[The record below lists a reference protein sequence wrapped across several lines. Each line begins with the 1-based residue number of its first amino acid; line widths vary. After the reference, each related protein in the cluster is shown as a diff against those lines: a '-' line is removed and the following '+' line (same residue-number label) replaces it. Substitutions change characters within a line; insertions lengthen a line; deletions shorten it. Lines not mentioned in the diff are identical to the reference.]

1 MELAELKEKSVAD
14 LNELMKEQSVLL
26 RDYRFKVASGQMKTF
41 NKISEAKK
49 IVARIQTILTQRSGA
64 AGAK

>member
-14 LNELMKEQSVLL
+14 LNVLMKEQSVLL

-64 AGAK
+64 AGTK

>member
-14 LNELMKEQSVLL
+14 LNELMKEQSALL

-49 IVARIQTILTQRSGA
+49 IVARIQTILTQRSSA
-64 AGAK
+64 ADTK

>member
-14 LNELMKEQSVLL
+14 LNELLKEQSALL
-26 RDYRFKVASGQMKTF
+26 RDYRFKVASGQLKTF

-49 IVARIQTILTQRSGA
+49 IVARIQTILTQRNDA
-64 AGAK
+64 ANTK

>member
-1 MELAELKEKSVAD
+1 MELAELKEKNVAD
-14 LNELMKEQSVLL
+14 LNELIKEQTALL

-49 IVARIQTILTQRSGA
+49 TVARIKTILTQRSGTA
-64 AGAK
+64 DAK

>member
-1 MELAELKEKSVAD
+1 MELAELKEKNAAE
-14 LNELMKEQSVLL
+14 LNELLKEQSALL

-49 IVARIQTILTQRSGA
+49 IVARIQTILTQRSIA
-64 AGAK
+64 ADTK

>member
-1 MELAELKEKSVAD
+1 MKLAELKEKSVAD
-14 LNELMKEQSVLL
+14 LNELMKEQAVLL

-49 IVARIQTILTQRSGA
+49 IVARIQTILTQRSGEDS
-64 AGAK
+64 AK